1 MTEQERAL
9 ITDLVSRITA
19 ADAPAPPGAN
29 PWSAPQA
36 AAPIDP
42 EADALLAQLFAAH
55 PTARYRL
62 AQLAFAQ
69 AQALH
74 AAEARIAALQAA
86 PRPAAAGGGGFLGGI
101 FGHHQAAAPMAPA
114 SVAPAPV
121 APAPA
126 APAPAPSGGGFL
138 GSALSTAAGVAGGMM
153 LGNALTGLFAPR
165 ETLVLAEPSAPWGA
179 DPGYGTDPGLDPGL
193 DPGADP
199 GADPGSDPGSDPGLD
214 AGSDPGGWD
223 NSGGDT
229 LV

>member
-101 FGHHQAAAPMAPA
+101 FGHRQAAAPMAPA
-114 SVAPAPV
+114 PMAPAT
-121 APAPA
+121 
-126 APAPAPSGGGFL
+126 APSGGGFL
-138 GSALSTAAGVAGGMM
+138 GSALSTAAGRMAAGVRATS
-153 LGNALTGLFAPR
+153 NPASTPTASP
-165 ETLVLAEPSAPWGA
+165 PSAPLMVLPGEIAGA
-179 DPGYGTDPGLDPGL
+179 SLGPPMRRP
-193 DPGADP
+193 A
-199 GADPGSDPGSDPGLD
+199 A
-214 AGSDPGGWD
+214 
-223 NSGGDT
+223 
-229 LV
+229 

>member
-101 FGHHQAAAPMAPA
+101 FGHRQAAAPMAPA
-114 SVAPAPV
+114 SVAPAS
-121 APAPA
+121 
-126 APAPAPSGGGFL
+126 APSGGGFL

-199 GADPGSDPGSDPGLD
+199 GADPGLDAGSD

>member
-29 PWSAPQA
+29 PWSAPPPP

-55 PTARYRL
+55 PTASYRL

-86 PRPAAAGGGGFLGGI
+86 RPAAPAAAPAGGFLGGL
-101 FGHHQAAAPMAPA
+101 FGHRPA
-114 SVAPAPV
+114 

-126 APAPAPSGGGFL
+126 APAAAVPTGGGFL

-165 ETLVLAEPSAPWGA
+165 ETVALADPSAPWGA
-179 DPGYGTDPGLDPGL
+179 DPAADPGYGTAPGPDPSSDPSMDPGLDPG
-193 DPGADP
+193 
-199 GADPGSDPGSDPGLD
+199 SDP
-214 AGSDPGGWD
+214 GSDPGGWD

>member
-1 MTEQERAL
+1 MPRIRETAMTEQERAL
-9 ITDLVSRITA
+9 ITDLVTRITA
-19 ADAPAPPGAN
+19 ADAPAPPGIN
-29 PWSAPQA
+29 PWSAPPA

-62 AQLAFAQ
+62 AQLAVAQ

-86 PRPAAAGGGGFLGGI
+86 PRPAAAGGGGFIGGI
-101 FGHHQAAAPMAPA
+101 FGHRQAAPP
-114 SVAPAPV
+114 APAPV
-121 APAPA
+121 APAS
-126 APAPAPSGGGFL
+126 APYGGGFL

-153 LGNALTGLFAPR
+153 LGNALTGLFAPH

-199 GADPGSDPGSDPGLD
+199 GADPGSDPGSDPG
-214 AGSDPGGWD
+214 GWD

>member
-19 ADAPAPPGAN
+19 ADAPAPPGVN

-101 FGHHQAAAPMAPA
+101 FGHRPAAAPMAAAPMAPT
-114 SVAPAPV
+114 PM
-121 APAPA
+121 